1 MAMRILIVDDSRHV
15 RTQLKLLLKS
25 GGYTNLVF
33 AETATEAFSYLGIE
47 SPEKNDAPPIDLIL
61 MDIIMPDIDGINS
74 CRIIK
79 TVEFVRDVPIIM
91 VTGDTSEES
100 LQHAFEAGAMD
111 YITKPL
117 RKVELLARVGAALRL
132 KQETDARKAR
142 ELELLKATM
151 QLERANQQ
159 LEESIR
165 MLERM
170 ASVDGLTGVANRRY
184 FDEMIAKEW
193 RRAMRLS
200 QRLSVILIDVDFFKN
215 YNDTYG
221 HLQGDEC
228 LKQVARALTVPLKRP
243 LDIVA
248 RYGGEEFVVM
258 LPDTDLDGATEVAR
272 QLHEAISDLQ
282 IEHAASRVHPY
293 VTVSMGIAALSP
305 HAEFPSPDAL
315 LNHADK
321 AMYQAKMEGRN
332 RFKRYEIEPPPPPA

>member
-184 FDEMIAKEW
+184 FDEMLAKEW
-193 RRAMRLS
+193 RRAIRLS

-248 RYGGEEFVVM
+248 RYGGEEFVLV
-258 LPDTDLDGATEVAR
+258 LPGCEGPEALTVAQKIGKAVEDAGIPHDKIQATGV
-272 QLHEAISDLQ
+272 
-282 IEHAASRVHPY
+282 
-293 VTVSMGIAALSP
+293 VTVSAGVAFCSPATDQNPEDLLKKADAALY
-305 HAEFPSPDAL
+305 
-315 LNHADK
+315 K
-321 AMYQAKMEGRN
+321 AKANGRN
-332 RFKRYEIEPPPPPA
+332 NSVLAG